1 MEVTFR
7 IFRGGAF
14 VTWEA
19 LFQEAADFAGGLSPE
34 TLIGIS
40 HSQEQSRGVVTV
52 WYWRDGADG
61 EHAADSSEPS

>member
-1 MEVTFR
+1 MEVSFR

-19 LFQEAADFAGGLSPE
+19 LFQEAADFAGRLSPE
-34 TLIGIS
+34 ALINIS

-52 WYWRDGADG
+52 WYWSEGG
-61 EHAADSSEPS
+61 NEEHAADSSGPS